1 VTEQISQPFERSQG
15 STPPTGLA
23 VRFSCA
29 GSVSHA
35 VVNDAGGNGGQFWAC
50 GVMWR
55 VRRMPPVNQKQPASK
70 SCDVVMLQIKI
81 TQSSRTPKSASVGLD
96 QATG

>member
-1 VTEQISQPFERSQG
+1 MKLRFELWTSQIRSTPPKPSVTEQISQPFGRSQG

-35 VVNDAGGNGGQFWAC
+35 VVNDAGGNGGQFWVC
-50 GVMWR
+50 DVMWR

-70 SCDVVMLQIKI
+70 SCDVVML
-81 TQSSRTPKSASVGLD
+81 
-96 QATG
+96 